1 MGEFHNAVV
10 DGAGAMTT
18 AGRELQSQ
26 MGAGIVVAGAVA
38 ATGFQVHRIFSLPRL
53 PFPPPLSTG
62 NSSLHSLHVQLNP
75 FPAHCSFP
83 HIFSI
88 PWCPP

>member
-18 AGRELQSQ
+18 AGWELQSQ

-38 ATGFQVHRIFSLPRL
+38 AAGSSLSLSSLSLPL
-53 PFPPPLSTG
+53 CQLGIALSIPPACSSILFPRAVLSLT
-62 NSSLHSLHVQLNP
+62 
-75 FPAHCSFP
+75 SFP
-83 HIFSI
+83 FRGVRLS
-88 PWCPP
+88 